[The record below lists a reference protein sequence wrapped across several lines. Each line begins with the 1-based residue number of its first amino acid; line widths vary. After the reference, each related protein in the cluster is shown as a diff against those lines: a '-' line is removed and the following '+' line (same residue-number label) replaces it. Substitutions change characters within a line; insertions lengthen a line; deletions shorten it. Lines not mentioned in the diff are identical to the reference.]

1 MTKELPG
8 SFFPED
14 NWSQVNWEWKALRF
28 SSLSQISACDLYVG
42 NLGVL
47 PSQHKT
53 IINICNSLE

>member
-8 SFFPED
+8 PFFPED
-14 NWSQVNWEWKALRF
+14 NWSRGNWEWKALRF
-28 SSLSQISACDLYVG
+28 SSLSQISARELSVG

-53 IINICNSLE
+53 IINIRNSLE